1 MTPTPSPP
9 SRPDGSALRALST
22 VVARIAAQDPA
33 AITLVRCEL
42 RAAPDEAPAASAA
55 TLTGAGRRLRFSVGS
70 PTAPVAAGEVWLDP
84 PPAPPALDVATARRD
99 CPLPLTALSHPA
111 VAAGWR
117 GDRQALA
124 ELRLTG
130 VGDGLSLPP
139 EALETLALAAA
150 WTAGNGD
157 AGPRVATGIGALAVH
172 RPLSPRML
180 IHARRAGPDG
190 AVNLL
195 LTRMDGAVC
204 VSILGYA
211 DAPGGSGESRRNKAL
226 DWLLSILADELRM
239 DAAELFADAAFE
251 ELGVDSVLSVQLTRT
266 LERRLG
272 DLPKTLFFEYRTP
285 EALAEYLGQTHAAA
299 FADAPSVPAPAT
311 AAAAPTDIGDGIAVI
326 GLAGRFP
333 KADTLEQ
340 FWRNLCAGLDCIEE
354 IPLDRFD
361 WRRLYVPDKGRYGS
375 IYAKWGSFLSDVDK
389 FDPRFFRIPPRT
401 AAFMDP
407 QERLFLEAAHACIE
421 DAGIAPE
428 TLCGRS
434 VGVYAGTMY
443 GDYQFF
449 GIEETQRGNP
459 LALFSFHA
467 SVANRVSHAL
477 DLIGPSM
484 TLDTMCSSSL
494 TALHLACN
502 AIKGG
507 ECDLAIA
514 GGVNLTLHQNKH
526 LLLSQGRFLS
536 TDGRCRSFG
545 EGGDGYVPG
554 EGVGAVLLKPLAAA
568 IADRDPIRGVIRGS
582 ALTHGGR
589 VGGYSVPSP
598 IAQAAAISAALKNA
612 AVDPAD
618 ITYVEAH
625 GTGTALGDP
634 IEINGLA
641 RALGPRRDGCPPLAI
656 GSVKSNI
663 GHLEGASGIAGL
675 AKVLLQMDHGE
686 LVPSLHSERLNPNI
700 DFSGLSLRVL
710 QGREPWPRVRRD
722 GVDAPRIASVS
733 AFGAGGSNAH
743 VLIEESPLR
752 ETPRGQPPGR
762 PVIVVLSALSD
773 DRLTARARD
782 LLNWLDARDD
792 HPWLI
797 HDAAFTLQVGRDAM
811 DQRVAFVAADRARLR
826 ARLEAFANGESGDWR
841 RGGRTDVKADAR
853 ADDALATGDA
863 AALAAAWADGA
874 RVDWRRWRGDA
885 PLRRLHLPTYPFA
898 RERYW
903 PELTA
908 GAAAVTPPTPSAAD
922 LDEMF
927 WQTCWRSAPS
937 AAAPAISGPLA
948 VVAAPGDAWA
958 AALAAADAR
967 LITDRAI
974 PGDAAGIIVTPPPV
988 DDGDPEAPARA
999 VLDLAAILRPLLTGP
1014 AAVWVVTRGA
1024 RRVADGEVPSPT
1036 AAALSGMARVA
1047 AREATARLTVI
1058 DVLPDDSPAELV
1070 PRLLAEA
1077 AQRDGQD
1084 IALRRDGRWQLDLA
1098 PLTLPDGATPWRQGG
1113 HVLIVGGNGGIGF
1126 SLSRHLAERCGARL
1140 TWIGRRPADDALNA
1154 RIAEIRAAGGDVL
1167 YLSADAADEAAMT
1180 AAVAAAVDR
1189 FGEISVAVHSAM
1201 VLRDGTLAR
1210 LSDADILAAFEVKSR
1225 GSLAL
1230 VRALWNRPL
1239 DALLFMSSVAAISA
1253 SAGQANYVAG
1263 GGFIDAL
1270 TQSLQARAPWPVK
1283 VIDWGYWGS
1292 VGGGTDPEI
1301 ARRMAAQSVLS
1312 IEPPEGMRAIER
1324 ALAATAHQV
1333 VALKIAPEAARRMRG
1348 ASPAAPKP
1356 SAAPGPADPTQRIQQ
1371 IFAEIMGMSA
1381 ASLDPARPLA
1391 DYGADS
1397 LVLMDAM
1404 RRLEQD
1410 FGPLPPR
1417 AGRSRQH
1424 RRGRPAPGRFRCVG
1438 NAVRRCVRRPD
1449 APRPGDFRR
1458 DHGDVRRL
1466 PRPRPPARRL
1476 RRGFPGADGRDAPP
1490 GTGLR
1495 PPAPP
1500 GWPEPPAS
1508 PRSPSAWAV
1517 PPRLP
1522 RRRRPPPRRNPRPAP
1537 PPIRTRKIAS
1547 R

>member
-1 MTPTPSPP
+1 VY
-9 SRPDGSALRALST
+9 R
-22 VVARIAAQDPA
+22 
-33 AITLVRCEL
+33 
-42 RAAPDEAPAASAA
+42 
-55 TLTGAGRRLRFSVGS
+55 
-70 PTAPVAAGEVWLDP
+70 
-84 PPAPPALDVATARRD
+84 
-99 CPLPLTALSHPA
+99 PLPPQ
-111 VAAGWR
+111 G
-117 GDRQALA
+117 
-124 ELRLTG
+124 
-130 VGDGLSLPP
+130 
-139 EALETLALAAA
+139 
-150 WTAGNGD
+150 
-157 AGPRVATGIGALAVH
+157 
-172 RPLSPRML
+172 L
-180 IHARRAGPDG
+180 IHARRAAADG

-195 LTRMDGAVC
+195 LARMDGTVC
-204 VSILGYA
+204 ASVLGYRDA
-211 DAPGGSGESRRNKAL
+211 PARPAAEPPAAPGDAPGGLRDKAL
-226 DWLLSILADELRM
+226 SWLISTLASELRM

-251 ELGVDSVLSVQLTRT
+251 DLGVDSVLSVQLTRT

-285 EALAEYLGQTHAAA
+285 EELADYRDRPRRRLRVKPATRPTWRTPTAKPRRGGRAVLVISTLASELRWTPPNSSPTQRSRTWRRFGASVQLTRTLERRLGDLPKTLLFDSPTPDQPADYLGTAHAAA
-299 FADAPSVPAPAT
+299 SGENPPGVPVAT
-311 AAAAPTDIGDGIAVI
+311 APAAAPAAAPVDIGDGIAVI

-361 WRRLYVPDKGRYGS
+361 WRHLYNPDKGRYGS

-389 FDPRFFRIPPRT
+389 FDPGFFRIPPRT

-407 QERLFLEAAHACIE
+407 QERLFMEAAPACIE
-421 DAGIAPE
+421 AAGIAPE
-428 TLCGRS
+428 ALCGRS

-443 GDYQFF
+443 GDYQFL
-449 GIEETQRGNP
+449 GVEETQRGNP
-459 LALFSFHA
+459 LALYSFHA
-467 SVANRVSHAL
+467 SVSNRVSHAL

-502 AIKGG
+502 AIRGG

-514 GGVNLTLHQNKH
+514 GGVNLTLHQNKQ

-554 EGVGAVLLKPLAAA
+554 EGVAAVLLKPLAAA
-568 IADRDPIRGVIRGS
+568 IADRDPIWGVIRGS

-598 IAQAAAISAALKNA
+598 DAQAAAISAALKAA

-634 IEINGLA
+634 IEINGMI
-641 RALGPRRDGCPPLAI
+641 RALGPRRDGCPPRAI
-656 GSVKSNI
+656 GAVKSNI

-675 AKVLLQMDHGE
+675 TKVLLQMDHGE

-710 QGREPWPRVRRD
+710 QGREPWPRLRRD
-722 GVDAPRIASVS
+722 GVEMPRSASVS

-743 VLIEESPLR
+743 VLVEESPLR
-752 ETPRGQPPGR
+752 EAPRGQPPGR
-762 PVIVVLSALSD
+762 PAIVVLSARAD
-773 DRLTARARD
+773 DRLAARARD
-782 LLNWLDARDD
+782 LLRWLETRDD
-792 HPWLI
+792 DPWLI
-797 HDAAFTLQVGRDAM
+797 HDVAFTLQVGRDAM
-811 DQRVAFVAADRARLR
+811 EERVAFVVADRARLR
-826 ARLEAFANGESGDWR
+826 ARLEAFANGDGGDWR
-841 RGGRTDVKADAR
+841 RGSRVEDRADAR
-853 ADDALATGDA
+853 AAAALATGDA

-874 RVDWRRWRGDA
+874 RVDWRRWHGDA

-908 GAAAVTPPTPSAAD
+908 GPATVAPPAAD

-927 WQTCWRSAPS
+927 WQTRWRIAPPV
-937 AAAPAISGPLA
+937 AAPAISGPLA

-958 AALAAADAR
+958 AALAAAADAR
-967 LITDRAI
+967 LVTDRAI

-988 DDGDPEAPARA
+988 DDNDPEAPARA
-999 VLDLAAILRPLLTGP
+999 VLDLAAILRPLLTGQ
-1014 AAVWVVTRGA
+1014 AAVWVGTRGA

-1058 DVLPDDSPAELV
+1058 DVLPGDSPAELA
-1070 PRLLAEA
+1070 PRLLAEP

-1084 IALRRDGRWQLDLA
+1084 IALRRGGRWQLDLA
-1098 PLTLPDGATPWRQGG
+1098 PLALPDGATPWRRGG

-1126 SLSRHLAERCGARL
+1126 ALSRHLAERCGARL
-1140 TWIGRRPADDALNA
+1140 TWIGRRAADDALNA

-1167 YLSADAADEAAMT
+1167 YLSADAADAAAMT
-1180 AAVAAAVDR
+1180 GAVAAAVDR

-1210 LSDADILAAFEVKSR
+1210 LSDADILAAFEVKAR

-1270 TQSLQARAPWPVK
+1270 TQSLQGRAPWPVK

-1333 VALKIAPEAARRMRG
+1333 VALKIAPEAVRRMRG
-1348 ASPAAPKP
+1348 EAPAAPKP
-1356 SAAPGPADPTQRIQQ
+1356 SAAPGPADPTQRVRQ

-1381 ASLDPARPLA
+1381 ASLDPARPLT

-1410 FGPLPPR
+1410 FGPLPPGL
-1417 AGRSRQH
+1417 AGAASIAEVAQRLGASAA
-1424 RRGRPAPGRFRCVG
+1424 PA
-1438 NAVRRCVRRPD
+1438 
-1449 APRPGDFRR
+1449 APMPS
-1458 DHGDVRRL
+1458 V
-1466 PRPRPPARRL
+1466 
-1476 RRGFPGADGRDAPP
+1476 AP
-1490 GTGLR
+1490 
-1495 PPAPP
+1495 
-1500 GWPEPPAS
+1500 PEPP
-1508 PRSPSAWAV
+1508 V
-1517 PPRLP
+1517 
-1522 RRRRPPPRRNPRPAP
+1522 PRPAADPNEDEDRFPADARCNRMAVFRTLRRHLSTGDP
-1537 PPIRTRKIAS
+1537 PGGDGLDAALFAECLDAPDAEHRPCGWSWSARTE
-1547 R
+1547 